1 MFVLYNTINT
11 QKKEKSM
18 SDNLYEQAQPVQ
30 IRDPSGRLGA
40 SGLATLN
47 FPYTP
52 TITVITS
59 TGYSSYD
66 LSHTNFQQRAFDMA
80 SNTEFNMT
88 APIMVRSEAE
98 GQSVLKMA
106 QFLRGALKMDFGR
119 NSTNPG
125 LPPPILRLDAH
136 GIYTNVPVL
145 VRDFTWNLDQDV
157 DYLTIGNSRVP
168 VQQVF
173 VLSLTTSYSPK
184 NVRENFTYND
194 FLSGKLSSKGYI

>member
-98 GQSVLKMA
+98 GQSVLQMA

>member
-66 LSHTNFQQRAFDMA
+66 LSHTNFQQRAFEMA
-80 SNTEFNMT
+80 SNTEFNMA
-88 APIMVRSEAE
+88 APIIIRSEEE
-98 GQSVLKMA
+98 GQSVVKMA

-157 DYLTIGNSRVP
+157 DYVNVGNSRVP